1 MQPVHISLIQLHEY
15 DSSGQLQDTQE
26 NKLNHE
32 QESSEEY
39 YRTEYDIRKSNN
51 KGSCKLSLTH
61 SLTLMKLAAH
71 KKLQINFAVS
81 QKLKSIFTFLYFK
94 SLISSLILV
103 LCASC

>member
-51 KGSCKLSLTH
+51 KGRLI
-61 SLTLMKLAAH
+61 M
-71 KKLQINFAVS
+71 QI
-81 QKLKSIFTFLYFK
+81 
-94 SLISSLILV
+94 ILNTQPDSHETG
-103 LCASC
+103 CT